1 MYSRKNFPPLVDPSS
16 FTSATFRHGRWPSSL
31 EIRWMSPFIK
41 RVIINGI
48 NILNSPLS
56 LLNSFSTHLEVYPV
70 QLLVL
75 VLHLSAHVRRHVPKV
90 ADHRAHLL
98 HVLLH
103 LLLPVV
109 ICDPEI
115 SQSRFRKCERG
126 KQLGNCDAPEG
137 ENSTVATVRRI
148 RVLLY
153 TWHQRRLKLRVL
165 CV

>member
-1 MYSRKNFPPLVDPSS
+1 MELTFSILPNSS
-16 FTSATFRHGRWPSSL
+16 
-31 EIRWMSPFIK
+31 
-41 RVIINGI
+41 
-48 NILNSPLS
+48 
-56 LLNSFSTHLEVYPV
+56 STHLEVYPV

-75 VLHLSAHVRRHVPKV
+75 VLHLRAHVRRHVPKV

-109 ICDPEI
+109 ICDPE

-137 ENSTVATVRRI
+137 ENSTVATVRI